1 MITVG
6 QLSQVLEAI
15 PQLAFDA
22 ENAGVDLSNLPAD
35 AAVAED
41 ILALLAP
48 IWPPATVLALAIA
61 IAVAIAPAVHI
72 TPDSGANAEP
82 LGRGGRRG

>member
-6 QLSQVLEAI
+6 QLSQVLEDI

-22 ENAGVDLSNLPAD
+22 ENAGVDLSDLQAD
-35 AAVAED
+35 AVVGED
-41 ILALLAP
+41 ILAVVALF
-48 IWPPATVLALAIA
+48 WPPATVLAVALAIA
-61 IAVAIAPAVHI
+61 VQIAPMVHI
-72 TPDSGANAEP
+72 EPASGQNAEP